1 MSVFKHKKGYY
12 GYNFMYNGKRYCRS
26 FKGLEKDEVAKLE
39 TVHKSE
45 LIKSNYDI
53 TKKVTYYLDDIIDD
67 YKKYVELHYTIPDGF
82 NYVIERFRKL
92 IGNKDIE
99 QIVAMDIEK
108 YISARHNEVKNSTIN
123 REMDNIR
130 RIFSLAV
137 ENKKL
142 KVSPC
147 ATIKDLRIDNPPE
160 RYLTKDEEIKLLS
173 VCNPT
178 MRAIIICA
186 LHTGARQQEILS
198 LTWDD
203 IFFDCN
209 YLIVR
214 NTKNNKPRK
223 LPLTK
228 TLKDELLKLPRYSNY
243 VFTSP
248 VTLSKYKDV
257 KTSFSRAVKRANI
270 PHISFHK
277 LRHSTASRLNEQG
290 VDIVTIQ
297 KILDHADI
305 RTTMRYTHNAT
316 KSIENAFSVLDEY

>member
-1 MSVFKHKKGYY
+1 MDK
-12 GYNFMYNGKRYCRS
+12 
-26 FKGLEKDEVAKLE
+26 EEVAKLE
-39 TVHKSE
+39 IVHKSE
-45 LIKSNYDI
+45 LIKNNYDI
-53 TKKVTYYLDDIIDD
+53 TKKATYYLDDIIND
-67 YKKYVELHYTIPDGF
+67 YRKYTNLHYTVPRGF
-82 NYVIERFRKL
+82 DYVIEIFRK
-92 IGNKDIE
+92 IVGNKDIE
-99 QIVAMDIEK
+99 QIIPIDIEK
-108 YISARHNEVKNSTIN
+108 YINYRLGKVKNSTIN

-142 KVSPC
+142 KINPC
-147 ATIKDLRIDNPPE
+147 STIKDLRIDNPPE
-160 RYLTKDEEIKLLS
+160 RYLTKEEEKKLLS
-173 VCNPT
+173 VCNQT

-203 IFFDCN
+203 IFFDCD
-209 YLIVR
+209 YLIIR

-228 TLKDELLKLPRYSNY
+228 TLKYELLKLPRFSPY

-248 VTLSKYKDV
+248 VSLSKYKDV
-257 KTSFSRAVKRANI
+257 KTSFARAVKRAGI

-316 KSIENAFSVLDEY
+316 KSMENAFNMLDEY